1 MSSDPSDSAYDLAPV
16 PRQRPRNTPPPIP
29 QPVPLAYRRIEPP
42 SAPPAPPEHPDQPQ
56 QIHKLSFSERIYY
69 WLRRLGCAAII
80 LLGVGWLLLMNHFH
94 NNSIVAMSIGFGLIG
109 TGFALFLFSGPTDA
123 EKRGYHF

>member
-1 MSSDPSDSAYDLAPV
+1 MSPDPSDSAYDLAPV
-16 PRQRPRNTPPPIP
+16 PRQRPRNTPPPLP
-29 QPVPLAYRRIEPP
+29 QPVPLTYRRIEP
-42 SAPPAPPEHPDQPQ
+42 AAVPPQQPEQPQ
-56 QIHKLSFSERIYY
+56 QIHKMSFSERLYY

-109 TGFALFLFSGPTDA
+109 TGFALFLFAGPTDA